1 MINMKEYVS
10 SIIKYIKNTYLKYK
24 KNIKIKFNKYKNKI
38 ITKRNLIKL
47 FINFYLNKIEPK
59 KEFKYL
65 NLFTVLKRFLNTFF
79 ESAIYGFMINFTLFF
94 LLGFKFNLGT
104 MFSYGI
110 IMYFVKVEL
119 VNFINRIKTKP
130 RGWLNGE
137 HFRYFRIQ

>member
-130 RGWLNGE
+130 RG
-137 HFRYFRIQ
+137 

>member
-24 KNIKIKFNKYKNKI
+24 KKIKIKFNKYKNKI

-130 RGWLNGE
+130 RG
-137 HFRYFRIQ
+137 